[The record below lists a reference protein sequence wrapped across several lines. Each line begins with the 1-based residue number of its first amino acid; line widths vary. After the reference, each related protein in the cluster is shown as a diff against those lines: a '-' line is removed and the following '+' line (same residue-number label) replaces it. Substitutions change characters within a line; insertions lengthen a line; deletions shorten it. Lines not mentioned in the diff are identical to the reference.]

1 MSEVT
6 KKVKKGPS
14 GQMLILEVTPHV
26 CNKPIKIWE
35 LPEIG
40 DWDAF
45 TQLTQLPKGFK
56 KWLIKRKKHKN

>member
-1 MSEVT
+1 
-6 KKVKKGPS
+6 
-14 GQMLILEVTPHV
+14 MLILEVTPHV

-40 DWDAF
+40 DGEAF
-45 TQLTQLPKGFK
+45 TQLTQLPKFQVEQGKKGFK

>member
-1 MSEVT
+1 
-6 KKVKKGPS
+6 
-14 GQMLILEVTPHV
+14 MLILEVTPHV

-56 KWLIKRKKHKN
+56 KWLMKRKKLKN